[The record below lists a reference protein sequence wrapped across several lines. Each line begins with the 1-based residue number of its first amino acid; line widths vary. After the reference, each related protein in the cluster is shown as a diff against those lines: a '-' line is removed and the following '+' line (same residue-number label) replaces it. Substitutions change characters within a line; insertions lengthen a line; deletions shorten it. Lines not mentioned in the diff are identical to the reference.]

1 MQEKVKKKVDEFF
14 SGFSKIELPKGSII
28 IQPEE
33 PLIYIYNLVSGYVKS
48 YSLNDG
54 GLELTINILKP
65 YSFFPI
71 TETLSAKTNSY
82 YFEAVTDVVLYKAPT
97 HKVHDFLKS
106 DPEVLFDLVKRISSG
121 LEGFMLRT
129 QYLVRS
135 NSTQKVSSTF
145 VLLARRFGETD
156 KNKKVRILL
165 PQTHADIANLAGVS
179 RETASI
185 EIKKLVDLGYIKVN
199 KQIYTIENFERL
211 RDLSTLYHEEKPLPF
226 SF

>member
-1 MQEKVKKKVDEFF
+1 
-14 SGFSKIELPKGSII
+14 
-28 IQPEE
+28 
-33 PLIYIYNLVSGYVKS
+33 LIYIYNIVSGYVKS
-48 YSLNDG
+48 YSINDG
-54 GLELTINILKP
+54 GLELTINVFKP

-71 TETLSAKTNSY
+71 TETLAKKTNTY
-82 YFEAVTDVVLYKAPT
+82 YFEAVTDVVLQKAPT
-97 HKVHDFLKS
+97 QKVHEFVKS
-106 DPEVLFDLVKRISSG
+106 DPEILFDLVRRVSVG

-135 NSTQKVSSTF
+135 NSTQKVASTF

-156 KNKKVRILL
+156 KDQKVKILL

-185 EIKKLVDLGYIKVN
+185 EVKKLVDEGLVSVE
-199 KQIYTIENFERL
+199 KQVYTVEDFEKL
-211 RDLSTLYHEEKPLPF
+211 RDLSTLYYEDRPLPY

>member
-1 MQEKVKKKVDEFF
+1 MQEKVKKKVDNFF
-14 SGFSKIELPKGSII
+14 SGFSKLELTKGSII

-48 YSLNDG
+48 YSINDG
-54 GLELTINILKP
+54 GLELTINIFKP

-71 TETLSAKTNSY
+71 TETLSNKTNSY
-82 YFEAVTDVVLYKAPT
+82 YFEAVTDVVLHKAPT
-97 HKVHDFLKS
+97 QKVHEFVKS
-106 DPEVLFDLVKRISSG
+106 DPEVLFDLIKRISVG

-135 NSTQKVSSTF
+135 NSTQKVSSTL

-156 KNKKVRILL
+156 ENRKVKILL

-179 RETASI
+179 REPASI
-185 EIKKLVDLGYIKVN
+185 EIKKLVDLGYIKAR
-199 KQIYTIENFERL
+199 KQIYTIEDFEKL
-211 RDLSTLYHEEKPLPF
+211 RELSTLYYEDQPLPF